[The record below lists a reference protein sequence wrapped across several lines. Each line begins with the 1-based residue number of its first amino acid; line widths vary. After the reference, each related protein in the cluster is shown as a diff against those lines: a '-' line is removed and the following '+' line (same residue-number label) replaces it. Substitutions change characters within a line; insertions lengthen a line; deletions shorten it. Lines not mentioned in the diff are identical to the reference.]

1 MTLTQLFT
9 NIANAIRGKKGT
21 SEKIKA
27 EDFSTEIESIVTGT
41 DTTDANAEAIN
52 IRKDKTAYVKGEK
65 ITGTL
70 PVLTYPVN
78 PDNPSDFNYQFIEA
92 SSATKVT
99 RNNTGYILG
108 AYQIAGN
115 NDPDSWMFEGNR
127 KMKLGIPQA
136 KVATAAGVTA
146 NKIKKGENVLGITGT
161 YEGTQPTGTMQI
173 TENGTYD
180 VTNYA
185 SAEVDVQ
192 GGTSEY
198 NTKIDES
205 GAIETEYGQANYI
218 LNRLLVDF
226 PFVDTSNWAST
237 SYMFYKCRKVTQ
249 LPQINTSTV
258 IDMSYMFA
266 YCSNLLEVPLID
278 TSEATDMSY
287 MFSFCVTLTQIPQL
301 DTRNL
306 TLANYMFQ
314 NCINVTYIPQLN
326 TSKITSMTKIFDGC
340 RNLTEESLNNILL
353 MCTNAVS
360 YTRTR
365 TLKFI
370 GLTQAQATTCQS
382 LSNYQAFLDAGWTT
396 GY

>member
-1 MTLTQLFT
+1 MINIITNTIDSNIQAENIKKDVEILNVIGTLESLD
-9 NIANAIRGKKGT
+9 T
-21 SEKIKA
+21 S
-27 EDFSTEIESIVTGT
+27 
-41 DTTDANAEAIN
+41 DANAKAIN
-52 IRKDKTAYVKGEK
+52 IREGKTAYVKGQK
-65 ITGTL
+65 LTGTL

-92 SSATKVT
+92 SQASRVK
-99 RNNTGYILG
+99 RNDIYYILG
-108 AYQIAGN
+108 AYQVAAEN
-115 NDPDSWMFEGNR
+115 QPDSWMFEGNR
-127 KMKLGIPQA
+127 KMKLGIAQS
-136 KVATAAGVTA
+136 KVASAISLTA

-185 SAEVDVQ
+185 SAQVDVQ

-382 LSNYQAFLDAGWTT
+382 LPNYQDFIDAGWTT